1 MLAII
6 VLSLLNGLV
15 YGLLLFMLSSG
26 LTLIYSLMGILNL
39 AHASF
44 YMIGA
49 YLAYQISVVIGFW
62 PALLLAPL
70 IVGLIGIAVESW
82 GLRTVHKSG
91 HGAELLFTFGL
102 AMIIQELV
110 PLAWGRLPVGYRV
123 PPELSFSAFTLFSS
137 DYPAYRL
144 FMIVVSLGMF
154 AGLYLILVRTR
165 VGLIVQASLT
175 HPDMVEM
182 LGHNVPRVFG
192 LVFGL
197 GCSLAGLA
205 GVIAGNAFTTDPDMA
220 QSLGG
225 IVFVVVVIGGLGSLA
240 GAFVASLLIGIVQT
254 FCVAV
259 NYSPASALAKLG
271 VIVTADTP
279 LHQLLDVSLAR
290 IAPLLPYLLMVVVLA
305 VRPRGL
311 MGRREG

>member
-1 MLAII
+1 MTAII

-44 YMIGA
+44 YMLGA
-49 YLAYQISVVIGFW
+49 YFAYQISIHIGFW
-62 PALLLAPL
+62 PALVLAPL
-70 IVGLIGIAVESW
+70 IVGAIGIAVESW
-82 GLRTVHKSG
+82 GLRTVHKNG

-110 PLAWGRLPVGYRV
+110 PLVWGRLPVSYRV
-123 PPELSFSAFTLFSS
+123 PPELAFSAFSIFAN

-154 AGLYLILVRTR
+154 AVLFLVLVRTR
-165 VGLIVQASLT
+165 IGLIVQASLT
-175 HPDMVEM
+175 HPEMVEM
-182 LGHNVPRVFG
+182 LGHNVPRIFS

-197 GCSLAGLA
+197 GCGLAALA

-225 IVFVVVVIGGLGSLA
+225 IVFVVVVIGGLGSLE
-240 GAFVASLLIGIVQT
+240 GALIASLLIGVVQT
-254 FCVAV
+254 FCVAAD
-259 NYSPASALAKLG
+259 ASAASLLARLG
-271 VIVTADTP
+271 VTVPSTLP
-279 LHQLLDVSLAR
+279 MYQLLDTSLAR
-290 IAPLLPYLLMVVVLA
+290 FAPLLPYLLMVVVLA
-305 VRPRGL
+305 VRPRGF

>member
-1 MLAII
+1 MTAIV

-44 YMIGA
+44 YMLGA
-49 YLAYQISVVIGFW
+49 YFAYQISVHAGFW
-62 PALLLAPL
+62 PALVLAPL
-70 IVGLIGIAVESW
+70 IVGAIGIAVEAW
-82 GLRTVHKSG
+82 GLRPVHGSG
-91 HGAELLFTFGL
+91 HGAELLFTLGL
-102 AMIIQELV
+102 ALIIQELV
-110 PLAWGRLPVGYRV
+110 PLAWGRLPVSYRV
-123 PPELSFSAFTLFSS
+123 PPELAFSAFSIFAN

-144 FMIVVSLGMF
+144 FMIAISLVMF
-154 AGLYLILVRTR
+154 AALFLVLVRTR
-165 VGLIVQASLT
+165 IGLIVQAALT
-175 HPDMVEM
+175 HPEMVQT
-182 LGHNVPRVFG
+182 LGHNVPRVFA

-197 GCSLAGLA
+197 GCGLAALA

-225 IVFVVVVIGGLGSLA
+225 IVFVVIVIGGLGSLE
-240 GAFVASLLIGIVQT
+240 GALLASLLIGVIQT

-259 NYSPASALAKLG
+259 NESVASLLARLG
-271 VIVTADTP
+271 VTVPPTFP

-290 IAPLLPYLLMVVVLA
+290 FAPLLPYLLMVVVLA
-305 VRPRGL
+305 VRPRGF
-311 MGRREG
+311 MGRRE